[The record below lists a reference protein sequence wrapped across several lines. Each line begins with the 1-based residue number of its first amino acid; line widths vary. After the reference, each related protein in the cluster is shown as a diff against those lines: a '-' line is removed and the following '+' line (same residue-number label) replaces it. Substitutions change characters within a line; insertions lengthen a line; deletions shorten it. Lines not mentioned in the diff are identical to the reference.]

1 MSKIL
6 VIGASGTVGKPLVE
20 LLRGKGH
27 QVVRATSHE
36 PGTDQVKLDLVT
48 GEGIAA
54 AFAGVERAFVLAP
67 PGHTN
72 QDVLLQP
79 VFAEAKAR
87 GLKKLVLMTAM
98 GANADSASPFRKAEV
113 ALEQS
118 GIPYNII
125 RPNWFMQNFNSYWL
139 HGIQTQGKILLPVG
153 KAKGSF
159 IDARDIA
166 AVAAELVTRSDFDGR
181 DFDLTGGEALDHDQ
195 VAVHLSRETASRI
208 EFQDI
213 TNEAMLAGLL
223 AAQLP
228 KTYAEFMVVI
238 LGYFKL
244 GYSERITDAVE
255 TITGRPPI
263 RFAQYAQDYRTA
275 WLRSA

>member
-1 MSKIL
+1 MAKIL

-27 QVVRATSHE
+27 EVVRATSRE

-48 GEGIAA
+48 GAGIAA

-67 PGHTN
+67 PGHNN

-79 VFAEAKAR
+79 VFAAAKAS

-98 GANADSASPFRKAEV
+98 GANADPRSPFRKAEV

-139 HGIQTQGKILLPVG
+139 HGITTQGKILLPVG

-181 DFDLTGGEALDHDQ
+181 DFDLTGPEALDHDH
-195 VAVHLSRETASRI
+195 VAALLSRETATRI

-228 KTYAEFMVVI
+228 QAYAEFMVVI

-244 GYSERITDAVE
+244 GYSELITDAVA

-263 RFAQYAQDYRTA
+263 RFEQYAHDYRSA
-275 WLRSA
+275 WLPSA

>member
-27 QVVRATSHE
+27 EVVRATSHE
-36 PGTDQVKLDLVT
+36 PGADQVKLDLVT
-48 GEGIAA
+48 GEGIAT
-54 AFAGVERAFVLAP
+54 AFAGVERAFVLSP
-67 PGHTN
+67 PGHAN
-72 QDVLLQP
+72 QDVLLKP

-98 GANADSASPFRKAEV
+98 GANADPAAPFRKAEI

-166 AVAAELVTRSDFDGR
+166 AVAAELVARSDFDNC

-195 VAVHLSRETASRI
+195 VAEALSQAIATRI

-213 TNEAMLAGLL
+213 TNEALLAGLL

-228 KTYAEFMVVI
+228 KAYAEFLVVI
-238 LGYFKL
+238 MGYFKL
-244 GYSERITDAVE
+244 GYSEPITDAVE
-255 TITGRPPI
+255 TITGRSPI
-263 RFAQYAQDYRTA
+263 RFTQYAKDYRAA
-275 WLRSA
+275 WLR

>member
-1 MSKIL
+1 MAKIL

-27 QVVRATSHE
+27 EVVRATSRE

-48 GEGIAA
+48 GAGIAA

-67 PGHTN
+67 PGHNN

-79 VFAEAKAR
+79 VFAAAKAS

-98 GANADSASPFRKAEV
+98 GANADPRSPFRKAEV

-139 HGIQTQGKILLPVG
+139 HGITTQGKILLPVG

-181 DFDLTGGEALDHDQ
+181 DFDLTGAEALDHDH
-195 VAVHLSRETASRI
+195 VAALLSRETATRI

-228 KTYAEFMVVI
+228 QAYAEFMVVI

-244 GYSERITDAVE
+244 GYSELITDAVA

-263 RFAQYAQDYRTA
+263 RFEQYAHDYRSA
-275 WLRSA
+275 WLPSA